1 MEDLKTFLASVDW
14 SPITELLRQLIN
26 AVVVIVAGYMA
37 QQFLKLKT
45 NTNLQQAAGRV
56 VDSAT
61 VQTGI
66 TIGEAMVDTD
76 KRSVL
81 LESVLAKSGSFA
93 EGFEK
98 SFKRLGAD
106 KPSEAAKVLATAFG
120 AKINE
125 ASKPSATNVVP

>member
-45 NTNLQQAAGRV
+45 NSNLQEAAGRV
-56 VDSAT
+56 VDSVT

-66 TIGEAMVDTD
+66 TVGEALIDPA

-81 LESVLAKSGSFA
+81 LEKVLDKSGSFA
-93 EGFEK
+93 DGFEK

-106 KPSEAAKVLATAFG
+106 QPSEAAKVLEKAFG
-120 AKINE
+120 AKLNE
-125 ASKPSATNVVP
+125 ASKPGASNVVP